1 MAMRRCVRDVL
12 ADRMLDKVHHLVLAH
27 GDAQSAIQMYYP
39 GHRFSHWSLTLSTGV
54 ESQEPQDRGY
64 AFRVGSVASLTPSN
78 AAKAAA
84 VLTRAT
90 LSACRLSPWRGG
102 SGMGLAAGTGQ
113 MRTSEPGTIATCAQ
127 TSPKELAWSLT
138 RAQSPW

>member
-39 GHRFSHWSLTLSTGV
+39 GHRFSHWSLTLSTRV
-54 ESQEPQDRGY
+54 EHQEPQDRGY

-90 LSACRLSPWRGG
+90 LSSSRLRPCEG
-102 SGMGLAAGTGQ
+102 
-113 MRTSEPGTIATCAQ
+113 EPGV
-127 TSPKELAWSLT
+127 S
-138 RAQSPW
+138 